1 MSNEINITINV
12 SDELLNKVMTVMLA
26 SANPMP
32 MLAGIPLP
40 AKVEKKAP
48 IGFQSKGKDNES
60 R

>member
-1 MSNEINITINV
+1 MSNEINIKIEV

-48 IGFQSKGKDNES
+48 IGFQSKAVKND
-60 R
+60 